1 MSFVVRFSGVEG
13 SADFFKVLNSFEE
26 LRVTLIDFLLDAIKG
41 REEEK
46 KFQNFFPPENFLKLL
61 RNSLTAKKLTGNENS
76 MRIILDPCSKR
87 PFDVKK
93 TSNKD
98 VASLSVHT
106 KVARPKSPCFRE
118 VDDLSVPSVR
128 ITVELCEN
136 TIPLREVEI
145 NCVKARFEELQK
157 SLKE

>member
-1 MSFVVRFSGVEG
+1 MLFVVRFSGVEG
-13 SADFFKVLNSFEE
+13 SADVFKVLNSFEE
-26 LRVTLIDFLLDAIKG
+26 LRGALIDFLLEAING
-41 REEEK
+41 REEE
-46 KFQNFFPPENFLKLL
+46 FQNFFPPENFVKLL

-98 VASLSVHT
+98 VDFLSVHT

-118 VDDLSVPSVR
+118 VDDLSVTSVR
-128 ITVELCEN
+128 ITVALLEN